1 MSLSQKKEVLKL
13 TYSVTPAAHNP
24 GWLFTLHFE
33 WDRVSSN
40 FALLFLPKYWN
51 SAFSLPLYQDVQCL
65 SSEVVREAKGQS
77 SLLSHKVGQT

>member
-24 GWLFTLHFE
+24 GWLFTLHFGTE
-33 WDRVSSN
+33 WAVISPSSS
-40 FALLFLPKYWN
+40 FPSVEN
-51 SAFSLPLYQDVQCL
+51 SAFSLLLYQDVQCL
-65 SSEVVREAKGQS
+65 SSEVVKEAKGQS